1 MKRMKKRVPVRK
13 SLSISK
19 LKIGVLMGGLS
30 SEREVSLRSGRAI
43 ANSLERL
50 GFRVERI
57 DLRPEAHRPGLQ
69 EKEFLKNQRLKP
81 VVPHLLSE
89 FLRKRRF
96 DCLFLALHG
105 GIGENGAIQG
115 FLEVMGIP
123 YTGSGIMASSLA
135 MDKLFS
141 KRLFRSA
148 GLNVA
153 DFMIIDGGYGGPQK
167 NQEIFG
173 GAIDE
178 KEIVNR
184 LGLPL
189 VVKPVQEG
197 SSVGVSI
204 VEAPSELSG
213 AIAEAKKYGQCIV
226 EKYIK
231 GKEIH
236 VGVLGDR
243 AIGAVEVRPKER
255 FYSYKAKYTPG
266 MTEYIIPPEMP
277 EAMLQRALQAG
288 LLAHRALG
296 CRGATR
302 VDLIITDRG
311 EPFVLEVNTI
321 PGMTETSLLPKIAA
335 SAGISFDDLVKE
347 ILFDALKKA

>member
-1 MKRMKKRVPVRK
+1 MKKRVPVSK

-30 SEREVSLRSGRAI
+30 SEREISLRSGRAI

-57 DLRPEAHRPGLQ
+57 DLRPEAHRLGPQ
-69 EKEFLKNQRLKP
+69 ERELLKNQRLKP

-89 FLRKRRF
+89 FLRKKRF

-135 MDKLFS
+135 MDKLTS
-141 KRLFRSA
+141 KRLFKSA

-153 DFMIIDGGYGGPQK
+153 DFMIIDDRY
-167 NQEIFG
+167 
-173 GAIDE
+173 DE

-189 VVKPVQEG
+189 VVKPTEEG

-204 VEAPSELSG
+204 VEAASELSG
-213 AIAEAKKYGQCIV
+213 AIAEAKRYGQCIV

-266 MTEYIIPPEMP
+266 MTEYIIPPEIP

-335 SAGISFDDLVKE
+335 SVGISFDDLVKE
-347 ILFDALKKA
+347 ILFDALKKT